1 MNSRKGKILMLI
13 MPVILLVVLII
24 VYREF
29 ERAPEERYDNSEPT
43 AVPTVELTPT
53 SLPTVTPTPEPTPTP
68 TPSPT
73 PTPAPT
79 PAPVSDKVSSTTGDK
94 IKYQVYSGSKAV
106 SNYQSSDKIVFG
118 SPESY
123 SALEGITTFRGN
135 NYRNS
140 AAYGTRKVV
149 EKKLEIVWKSAE
161 IPLIDPQWPG
171 VGWTGQPLIVHW
183 PENVRK
189 IMNLY
194 PEYKDK
200 DFVEV
205 IQATLGGVIYFLDL
219 ETGKPTRPSID
230 IGFPIKGTPL
240 VDPRGYPILYTGMGI
255 NSLKSG
261 KNTTWK
267 YRIFSLIDNS
277 EIYTIP
283 GIDETVPRKWGA
295 FDSSGLVH
303 ADTDTFIQCGENGLV
318 YKIKLNT
325 NFDIENGNL
334 SINPEVTKYRYNNIY
349 TGKLGIENS
358 PVVYRD
364 LMYFADNGG
373 MLQCLDIN
381 TLKPKWA
388 FNLGDDTD
396 ASIAIEETDN
406 GVFLYTGNQVDLQG
420 ATGNSTVRKINALTG
435 EQVWS
440 RSYKCYKDETINGG
454 VFSTPVVGTGDIS
467 NLVIFNISK
476 TGTEWG
482 GRLVALDK
490 NTGEE
495 VWAKVLSSYGWSSP
509 LVFKSDEGTS
519 YMIFCDSAGR
529 MFLIDPKTGETL
541 DTVSVEMNV
550 EGSPAMYDD
559 MIVVGSYARK
569 IFGVRIR

>member
-1 MNSRKGKILMLI
+1 MKSRRGKVLMLI
-13 MPVILLVVLII
+13 MPVILLAVLII
-24 VYREF
+24 VYRQLNINEDKVPGN
-29 ERAPEERYDNSEPT
+29 ENTPAVTLTPEPT
-43 AVPTVELTPT
+43 SALTPT
-53 SLPTVTPTPEPTPTP
+53 PTHEPTPTP
-68 TPSPT
+68 TPSPV
-73 PTPAPT
+73 PTPT
-79 PAPVSDKVSSTTGDK
+79 PAPVSGQAGNTSGDK
-94 IKYQVYSGSKAV
+94 IKYQVFSGTTAI
-106 SNYQSSDKIVFG
+106 SNYQGSEQIVFG
-118 SPESY
+118 APETY
-123 SALEGITTFRGN
+123 SKIEGITTFRGN

-149 EKKLEIVWKSAE
+149 EKKLEIVWTSGE

-194 PEYKDK
+194 PEYKEK

-205 IQATLGGVIYFLDL
+205 IQATMGGIIYFLDL

-230 IGFPIKGTPL
+230 IGFPIKGTPV

-255 NSLKSG
+255 NDPG
-261 KNTTWK
+261 GRTGPWK

-283 GIDETVPRKWGA
+283 GKDPVTSRTWGA

-303 ADTDTFIQCGENGLV
+303 AETDTFIQAGENGLL

-325 NFDIENGNL
+325 DFDAENGKL
-334 SINPEVTKYRYNNIY
+334 SINPEVIKYRYNNIY
-349 TGKLGIENS
+349 NGKLGIENS
-358 PVVYRD
+358 PAAYRD
-364 LMYFADNGG
+364 LIYFADNGG

-396 ASIAIEETDN
+396 ASVVIEETSG

-420 ATGNSTVRKINALTG
+420 TSGYSTVRKINALTG

-440 RSYKCYKDETINGG
+440 RSYKCLNDPESALNGG
-454 VFSTPVVGTGDIS
+454 VFATPVVGTGDIS
-467 NLVIFNISK
+467 DLVIFSITK
-476 TGTEWG
+476 TGSLWG

-495 VWAKVLSSYGWSSP
+495 VWAKEMSYGWSTP
-509 LVFKSDEGTS
+509 VVFQSEEGTS
-519 YMIFCDSAGR
+519 YMIYCDSAGK
-529 MFLIDPKTGETL
+529 MYLMNPKNGEIF
-541 DTVSVEMNV
+541 DTVSVERNV
-550 EGSPAMYDD
+550 EGSPAIYND
-559 MIVVGSYARK
+559 MVVVGSYARK
-569 IFGVRIR
+569 IFGVRIK